1 MNGMDINSI
10 VDLNKNRYLRNF
22 DKDKKLIFTVILI
35 ILVWSLV
42 YLFIF
47 YKPSYKSKA
56 QIWIKD
62 LASEE
67 FVADFDTRSQL
78 TPLTSSGNPL
88 LTQIEILKSN
98 QLKKFIVDYS
108 SKPGYQ
114 KAKIASIESVDKI
127 IEVKNKPGTDMLSI
141 TFIWSDP
148 KEAQELL
155 NAVLK
160 EYENINLLINKKI
173 RTARRKYI
181 DLKLSE
187 IDKKLYETRS
197 SIKSFKSKNLAINL
211 DEESVKLVD
220 QKIEISSKMEDLGA
234 KIKNTDSSVKNME
247 TRLGLNSDEALD
259 AVALGAGNQ
268 VLVKLREDLNTA
280 VQQYE
285 YDSSK
290 YTDINPKINA
300 QKKKIDA
307 INIQIK
313 NQIKMSL
320 GKYAKDKGI
329 NIFDPVREQIVENLV
344 TEQAK
349 LIGLQAEEASI
360 KNSIN
365 NIKEEQ
371 SKIPE
376 KKFALDTLEQE
387 ERALSKAYDELREKQ
402 IEARI
407 KEAEA
412 VSNVV
417 VVDPPDIPKG
427 ISFPTPLHV
436 LVISLILGCFAGLSV
451 SILKTLIEDICD
463 DIESIESITQTSII
477 GTIPWVKNIDRQE
490 KSLFIHEVAYNNIVS
505 NLIIRCNRNNTK
517 VLTFASA
524 SLKKPQSSI
533 LYYLAEK
540 LGKIGHSVVIVDSD
554 FRKPIILKSASVDH
568 KVKFGFSDLI
578 ISLETEYRKT
588 NIIDAGEILE
598 ALVQD
603 ERGINYLGNSE
614 AVFEPYEFFGTLSFE
629 TVIKVLKDKFD
640 WVLINTGAAHITPEF
655 LIVSKLSDG
664 VILFANRT
672 ITYTVLKNIV
682 KTLKNAG
689 IPIIGT
695 IVREYGSKLEKEYEK
710 YLSNQEFEI
719 TDENIREAL
728 G

>member
-1 MNGMDINSI
+1 MDINSI

-88 LTQIEILKSN
+88 FTQIEILKSN

-114 KAKIASIESVDKI
+114 KAKIVSMDRVDKI
-127 IEVKNKPGTDMLSI
+127 IEVKNKPGTDILSI

-173 RTARRKYI
+173 RTSRRKYI

-197 SIKSFKSKNLAINL
+197 NIKSFKSKNLAINL

-234 KIKNTDSSVKNME
+234 KIKNTGSSVKNME

-344 TEQAK
+344 TEQVK

-360 KNSIN
+360 RNSIN

-427 ISFPTPLHV
+427 ISFPTPFHV
-436 LVISLILGCFAGLSV
+436 LIISLILGCLAGFSV

-463 DIESIESITQTSII
+463 DIESIENITQTSII

-568 KVKFGFSDLI
+568 KAEFGFSDLI

-664 VILFANRT
+664 VILFVNRT